1 MIYITGTQLKTL
13 REDMNLTQ
21 KELADILDVSDKTIS
36 KWETSR
42 GYPDISILPEL
53 AKALGVSVS
62 ELLTNNIVRNN
73 NRHGNMLKTEFYV
86 CPVCSNVI
94 HSIGEGLFH
103 CCGISLPKLEAEAD
117 CGDIKVQN
125 IDGELFVSL
134 VHEMNKQHYI
144 SFIAYATADT
154 LNIKKCYPEQNAEC
168 YFAKSGSGIIY
179 VYCNRHGL
187 IKVNI

>member
-86 CPVCSNVI
+86 CPVCGNVI
-94 HSIGEGLFH
+94 HSGL
-103 CCGISLPKLEAEAD
+103 
-117 CGDIKVQN
+117 
-125 IDGELFVSL
+125 
-134 VHEMNKQHYI
+134 
-144 SFIAYATADT
+144 
-154 LNIKKCYPEQNAEC
+154 
-168 YFAKSGSGIIY
+168 
-179 VYCNRHGL
+179 
-187 IKVNI
+187 

>member
-1 MIYITGTQLKTL
+1 MIYITGTQIKTL
-13 REDMNLTQ
+13 RENMNLTQ

-53 AKALGVSVS
+53 AKALGISVS

-86 CPVCSNVI
+86 CPVCGNVI

-103 CCGISLPKLEAEAD
+103 C
-117 CGDIKVQN
+117 
-125 IDGELFVSL
+125 
-134 VHEMNKQHYI
+134 
-144 SFIAYATADT
+144 
-154 LNIKKCYPEQNAEC
+154 
-168 YFAKSGSGIIY
+168 
-179 VYCNRHGL
+179 
-187 IKVNI
+187 